1 MRVNSDHT
9 EIKAHFVRSPS
20 QKSNRSRGMVQPQIK
35 KPLEDAEHEEAYAES
50 ENMSFIQGD
59 DDTIWTDRKE
69 VECRPTLPFPIES
82 NDPHFLN
89 KQLKVPSDLQT
100 NPLSQSMNPLSQSMN
115 IAASGENSG
124 TKSMIISPEQLIHV
138 LTDSMQ

>member
-1 MRVNSDHT
+1 M
-9 EIKAHFVRSPS
+9 A
-20 QKSNRSRGMVQPQIK
+20 QPQIK

-69 VECRPTLPFPIES
+69 IECRPTLPFPIES

-100 NPLSQSMNPLSQSMN
+100 NPLS
-115 IAASGENSG
+115 
-124 TKSMIISPEQLIHV
+124 
-138 LTDSMQ
+138 